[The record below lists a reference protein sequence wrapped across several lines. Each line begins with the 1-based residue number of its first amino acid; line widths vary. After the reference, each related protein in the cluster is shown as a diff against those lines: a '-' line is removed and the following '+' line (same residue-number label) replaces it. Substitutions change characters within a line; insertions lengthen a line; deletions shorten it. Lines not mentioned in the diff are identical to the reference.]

1 MAHIIIKDAENNKT
15 SIDIEGNKFDLANL
29 LAQTYCSDEEFR
41 GGVAEIAFVVIH
53 KYSMELMDASRAKEM
68 GDED

>member
-1 MAHIIIKDAENNKT
+1 MAHIIIKDAGNNKT
-15 SIDIEGNKFDLANL
+15 SIDIEGNKFDIANL

-41 GGVAEIAFVVIH
+41 EVADIAFVVIH
-53 KYSMELMDASRAKEM
+53 KYSMELMDASSAKEM